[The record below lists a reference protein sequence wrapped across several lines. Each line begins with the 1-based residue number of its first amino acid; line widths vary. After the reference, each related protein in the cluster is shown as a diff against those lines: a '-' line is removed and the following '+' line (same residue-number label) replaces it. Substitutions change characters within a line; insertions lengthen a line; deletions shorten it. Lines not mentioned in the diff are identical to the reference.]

1 MSQYFKNFPLV
12 NYYFGDETNPTIFQN
27 ISAYISIIDELKD
40 KTTSYT
46 SVFIEEGDRPDTL
59 SYKLYGTTD
68 YYWTFFFLN
77 DDIRE
82 SGWPLS
88 WVDLLDKAKKD
99 YPHFTVTTEDDISS
113 RFLEGDLVQGLQS
126 GSTGT
131 VIKRYLDLGQIVVNM
146 SLTATTNGFNAG
158 EQIRANNIISDE
170 VVVKSSVAQYNSVHH
185 FENTSGEWKDID
197 PYDYD
202 NSTSGLIP
210 VTYYERVIAKNE
222 ALKEIKVF
230 RPDVVPQIQGE
241 YQKLLLRG

>member
-1 MSQYFKNFPLV
+1 MSRYFQNFPLV
-12 NYYFGDETNPTIFQN
+12 SYYFGDEFNPSLYQN

-46 SVFIEEGDRPDTL
+46 SIFIEEGDRPDTL

-88 WVDLLDKAKKD
+88 WVDLLDKAKVD
-99 YPHFTVTTEDDISS
+99 YPNFTITTEDDITS
-113 RFLEGDLVQGLQS
+113 RFLEGDQILGLQS
-126 GSTGT
+126 GSTGY
-131 VIKRYLDLGQIVVNM
+131 VLKRYLDLGQIVVKM
-146 SLTATTNGFNAG
+146 SLTATVNGFNDG

-170 VVVKSSVAQYNSVHH
+170 VIVKSSIAQYNSVHH
-185 FENTSGEWKDID
+185 YEDTDGNWVDID
-197 PYDYD
+197 PYDQQ
-202 NSTSGLIP
+202 TSGLIP
-210 VTYYERVIAKNE
+210 VTYYDRIIAKNNS
-222 ALKEIKVF
+222 LKEIKVF
-230 RPDVVPQIQGE
+230 KADVVPQIQAE